1 VIVDREETIR
11 DLFVLVRRLARRVTR
26 VVPAADFD
34 DLIGDGCVGL
44 IRAVDT
50 FDPQRGT
57 LEGYAR
63 RLIVGAML
71 NGLRRLDP
79 VSERARRTMRETER
93 ERLRLAHSRGSLPS
107 LHEMEAHNSKLHAAR
122 IAVFRHSPLSL
133 EATFTSDGPAFA
145 DLGSDPAI
153 AAVAAGER
161 REVLE
166 AIALLPERQ
175 RKVIALHYYSQ
186 ISLHAIGA
194 RLNVSPQR
202 VSQLHLRAL
211 AELRAKLASQ

>member
-1 VIVDREETIR
+1 MSEDREAAIR
-11 DLFVLVRRLARRVTR
+11 DLFGLVRRVARRVAR
-26 VVPAADFD
+26 VIPAADPD
-34 DLIGDGCVGL
+34 DLVGDGCVGL

-50 FDPQRGT
+50 YDPQRGA

-79 VSERARRTMRETER
+79 VSERARRTLREAER
-93 ERLRLAHSRGSLPS
+93 ERHALAQARGAFPTQR
-107 LHEMEAHNSKLHAAR
+107 EMEQRKAGLHAAR
-122 IAVFRHSPLSL
+122 VAAFRHAPLSL
-133 EATFTSDGPAFA
+133 EGTFTSDGPALA
-145 DLGSDPAI
+145 DTGADPGRV
-153 AAVAAGER
+153 AVEAGER

-175 RKVIALHYYSQ
+175 RKVIALHYYNR

-194 RLNVSPQR
+194 QMNVSPQR

-211 AELRAKLASQ
+211 ERLRGLLAAP